1 MRFVFSYTVN
11 FFSSTAKKQFCVML
25 MMIVALLFLGGAI
38 FLNDF
43 SEDQAQ
49 ELESLLS
56 TDLGH
61 TGLLYC
67 RYEKGMPIKPQRL
80 AQEITEIQLGIYEYS
95 LIRDVKFE
103 YPISWENATLL
114 RMTQGML
121 DICPLDLSE
130 GTIDLTTGE
139 GEWPAYLGASY
150 SGVPIGS
157 RITLKDYYGKERN
170 LVVKGIL
177 KSESRFIAEM
187 GRFRDIDKTGTT
199 VSLDDMFVTIPQD
212 YEYRDINGTV
222 SFAFSVDSDEVE
234 KRIESAVQKLRE
246 RGINASAS
254 VFEEVFRVSDND
266 DKTVKKLLS
275 RLSGLVLVVT
285 VILMSCTETVLI
297 LNSRKHIGIWYA
309 CGAKRRQVVVVFA
322 LVFCSVLLLALGISM
337 ALSRAFINTIDAE
350 SRMAIA
356 YSIGNAVYPKWLFV
370 TVMVYLLGS
379 AMPMYVLLRETP
391 ASMMHRTL

>member
-114 RMTQGML
+114 RMTRGML

-130 GTIDLTTGE
+130 GTIDLSLLEHTI
-139 GEWPAYLGASY
+139 

-212 YEYRDINGTV
+212 YEYRDIDGTV

-322 LVFCSVLLLALGISM
+322 LVFCSVLLLALGTSM

-379 AMPMYVLLRETP
+379 A
-391 ASMMHRTL
+391 HR